1 MKDTA
6 AACALSTTRGSS
18 TDHTAWTSHTAAVST
33 WNNKPPSKHTHTHSQ
48 PSQITPPRNPQSYNY
63 ELPLCN
69 ALIWYMGW
77 QRLTLQWWPKTRWLM
92 NTHVSIVTITNKLRP
107 KLPSLKMQ
115 FAHKATDISVD
126 CLYVCSWWND
136 LTDAALTER
145 MKAFQCAY
153 TPAVEDVSEVR
164 CTAAAPGAWQSRG
177 NYEEEDEEE
186 GQPAVTCHRLAQHPD
201 LLAAAHLGTTGWGGW
216 AMWTGLW
223 ATRTF
228 NTETIIN
235 CALARPP
242 ADQKFSGQVRQED
255 SLNYV

>member
-33 WNNKPPSKHTHTHSQ
+33 WNNKPPANTHTHTNTVSPVRSHL
-48 PSQITPPRNPQSYNY
+48 PRNPPIIQLWTS
-63 ELPLCN
+63 PLQCTD
-69 ALIWYMGW
+69 LIHGMTETYITMVTKD
-77 QRLTLQWWPKTRWLM
+77 QVTDE
-92 NTHVSIVTITNKLRP
+92 THVSIVTNTNKLRP
-107 KLPSLKMQ
+107 TLPSLKMQ

-186 GQPAVTCHRLAQHPD
+186 GQPCCYLPQACAAPRSPRCCHPGDHRM
-201 LLAAAHLGTTGWGGW
+201 GWVSHVD
-216 AMWTGLW
+216 WTLSHE
-223 ATRTF
+223 
-228 NTETIIN
+228 N
-235 CALARPP
+235 L
-242 ADQKFSGQVRQED
+242 
-255 SLNYV
+255 